1 MHFARLTRCMYM
13 TTPSFFRM
21 PVAMCLLVIGMTAS
35 GCYSFKGYS
44 IPESA
49 KTYYVGT
56 FKVNAF
62 NAPPAINQTFTES
75 LKDKVAR
82 ESRLRYTDSEP
93 DMEFNGAIQGFNVSA
108 VAPQP
113 GERTSFNRLTIIVQ
127 VEYTNKLDP
136 KASWS
141 KSFSH
146 FADFA
151 ADQNLLQVQD
161 DLIAIIFTQILED
174 VFNTA
179 FNNW

>member
-1 MHFARLTRCMYM
+1 MFA
-13 TTPSFFRM
+13 TTPPSIRV
-21 PVAMCLLVIGMTAS
+21 PLAMGLLVIGTALS

-44 IPESA
+44 IPETA

-127 VEYTNKLDP
+127 VEYTSKLDA
-136 KASWS
+136 KGSWS

-151 ADQNLLQVQD
+151 ADQNLLDVQD
-161 DLIAIIFTQILED
+161 DLITIIFTQILED

>member
-1 MHFARLTRCMYM
+1 MFAAVPQIGRLPLIMGM
-13 TTPSFFRM
+13 
-21 PVAMCLLVIGMTAS
+21 LLGLATS
-35 GCYSFKGYS
+35 GCYKFKGYS
-44 IPESA
+44 IPDEA

-82 ESRLRYTDSEP
+82 ESRLRYTDTEP

-161 DLIAIIFTQILED
+161 DLITIIFTQILED